1 MQQLLQPPEH
11 PLTLPSPLAAARALG
26 TQALPFALAV
36 AAASFQLVLPDCS
49 VSVVSL
55 FLAIKFMSLGKRDMS
70 QEQLYQD
77 RKDVVPIHFTTPP
90 PPQQSHQHHH
100 GSCGEQQQMKCFSD
114 EVDSH
119 RSTELNGASV

>member
-36 AAASFQLVLPDCS
+36 AATSFQLVLPDCS
-49 VSVVSL
+49 LV
-55 FLAIKFMSLGKRDMS
+55 FLLLTTKFMSLSKRDMN
-70 QEQLYQD
+70 QEHLYQD

-90 PPQQSHQHHH
+90 PQQQSHQHHH
-100 GSCGEQQQMKCFSD
+100 GGCGAIEHQQLKCFSD
-114 EVDSH
+114 EVDGH
-119 RSTELNGASV
+119 GSTKLNGASE

>member
-1 MQQLLQPPEH
+1 MV
-11 PLTLPSPLAAARALG
+11 
-26 TQALPFALAV
+26 F
-36 AAASFQLVLPDCS
+36 
-49 VSVVSL
+49 L
-55 FLAIKFMSLGKRDMS
+55 FLATKFMSLGKRDMS